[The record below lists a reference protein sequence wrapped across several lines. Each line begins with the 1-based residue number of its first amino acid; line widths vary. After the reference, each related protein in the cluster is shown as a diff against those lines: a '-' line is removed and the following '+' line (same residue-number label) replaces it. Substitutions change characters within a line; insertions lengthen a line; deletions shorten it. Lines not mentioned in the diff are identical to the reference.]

1 MKRQQLVPD
10 GSTTLAKNNS
20 VNFTESLA
28 EQCGGDLRV
37 NQIIEEEKSCNLS
50 VGEVLSG
57 DI

>member
-20 VNFTESLA
+20 DIFTESLA
-28 EQCGGDLRV
+28 EQNSGGLRV
-37 NQIIEEEKSCNLS
+37 NQITGEEKSRNIS